1 MEYIKAGRLIDGCG
15 NVSENMILCIDDG
28 KFKGI
33 LKAEQLAKEVAVTDY
48 SAYTIMPGMINAH
61 IHAFSPCDQSDEEE
75 QARSPLQ
82 KAYDGERFMHDL
94 LYSGVTAARSLGS
107 EGTSEQ
113 QLRDCIQNNS
123 VLGPDLVVSG
133 RVITMSGGHGWSSGM
148 QSDGVD
154 ECRKNTRILLR
165 EGADVI
171 KIMATGGVMTKG
183 VEPGSAQLTMEEM
196 KVCVEEAHK
205 AGKKT
210 ATHAQGNQGIRNAL
224 DAGIDSI
231 EHGIYLDDVTINQ
244 MLMQGTYLVPTLAA
258 PKCIVD
264 HGEGIL
270 PDYVMRKSHMVI
282 DAHVESF
289 KRAYAAGVKIA
300 VGTDAGTP
308 YNAHNKTSYE
318 LELMVEYGVTPM
330 DAITFA
336 THNSAECL
344 GIEKT
349 HGTIEVGKFAD
360 MIVLEKNPLED
371 ITALRNV
378 NKVYKHGVLVL
389 NQ

>member
-15 NVSENMILCIDDG
+15 NISENMILCIDEG

-48 SAYTIMPGMINAH
+48 SAYTIMPGLINAH
-61 IHAFSPCDQSDEEE
+61 IHAFSPCDQSNEEE

-113 QLRDCIQNNS
+113 QLRDCIHNDT
-123 VLGPDLVVSG
+123 VLGPDLVVCG
-133 RVITMSGGHGWSSGM
+133 RVITMSGGHGWSSGLE
-148 QSDGVD
+148 SDGID

-308 YNAHNKTSYE
+308 YNAHSKTSYE

>member
-1 MEYIKAGRLIDGCG
+1 
-15 NVSENMILCIDDG
+15 
-28 KFKGI
+28 
-33 LKAEQLAKEVAVTDY
+33 
-48 SAYTIMPGMINAH
+48 
-61 IHAFSPCDQSDEEE
+61 
-75 QARSPLQ
+75 
-82 KAYDGERFMHDL
+82 MHYL

-107 EGTSEQ
+107 EGTMEQ
-113 QLRDCIQNNS
+113 QLRTCIQNGS
-123 VLGPDLVVSG
+123 VLGPDLVVCG

-171 KIMATGGVMTKG
+171 KIMATGGVMTEG

-224 DAGIDSI
+224 DAGIDSV

-244 MLMQGTYLVPTLAA
+244 MLRQGTYLVPTLAA

-264 HGEGIL
+264 HGEGTL
-270 PDYVMRKSHMVI
+270 PEYVMRKAKMVI

-289 KRAYAAGVKIA
+289 KQAYAAGVKIA

-308 YNAHNKTSYE
+308 YNPHDKTAYE
-318 LELMVEYGVTPM
+318 LELMVRYGVSEL

-344 GIEKT
+344 GIENT
-349 HGTIEVGKFAD
+349 HGTLEVGKYAD
-360 MIVLEKNPLED
+360 FIVLKENPLED
-371 ITALRNV
+371 ITVLQKV
-378 NKVYKHGVLVL
+378 DKVYKHGVLVL
-389 NQ
+389 NR

>member
-15 NVSENMILCIDDG
+15 NVSENMILCIDEG

-282 DAHVESF
+282 DAHVDSF

-308 YNAHNKTSYE
+308 YNAHSKTSYE